1 MLIMAKIYA
10 RKTAMEIGIAK
21 MLKQNTLCLKREG
34 PFLLICLG
42 SIGAIGTAILEA
54 KETVKA
60 LLLIIQSNQD
70 ITTRICTKYTKYT
83 SAFMKRTLKFLY

>member
-1 MLIMAKIYA
+1 
-10 RKTAMEIGIAK
+10 MEIGIAK

-60 LLLIIQSNQD
+60 LLLIIQSLRQ
-70 ITTRICTKYTKYT
+70 RPRKTKLSMILKKL
-83 SAFMKRTLKFLY
+83 MKSNFSDAE